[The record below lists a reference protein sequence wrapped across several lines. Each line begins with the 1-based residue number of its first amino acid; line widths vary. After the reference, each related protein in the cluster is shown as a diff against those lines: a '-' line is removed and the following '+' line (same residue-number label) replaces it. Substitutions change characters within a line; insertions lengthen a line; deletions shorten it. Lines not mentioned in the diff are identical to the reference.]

1 MYKVNNTLT
10 SAYGDIDMANK
21 QGPVSNQLFSFSL
34 CIIKIYFPTYIL
46 RLTDLYDNL
55 FHDCRTCLITP

>member
-34 CIIKIYFPTYIL
+34 CIIKIYV
-46 RLTDLYDNL
+46 
-55 FHDCRTCLITP
+55 